1 MLTYFIA
8 VLFIAVAFVA
18 LVTFAV
24 MAFDAIMTLVAAL
37 LRLLSVPLDTQTFFK
52 RRQAAHNEFEDIF
65 GR

>member
-8 VLFIAVAFVA
+8 ILLIAVALIA
-18 LVTFAV
+18 LITFAV
-24 MAFDAIMTLVAAL
+24 MAFDAIMTLVTAL
-37 LRLLSVPLDTQTFFK
+37 LRLLSIPLDIQTFFK